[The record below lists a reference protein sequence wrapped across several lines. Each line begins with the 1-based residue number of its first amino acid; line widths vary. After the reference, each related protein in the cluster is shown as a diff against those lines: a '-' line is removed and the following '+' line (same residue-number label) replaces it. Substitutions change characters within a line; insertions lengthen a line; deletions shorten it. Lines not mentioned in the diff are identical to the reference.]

1 MRAHHA
7 PVSVLSVAG
16 ALLLLAACD
25 DADVPEAA
33 EADGREMTEMSD
45 DDLEARAREI
55 HDAVITID
63 THVDIPFDFAT
74 DEVDPGERGDFQ
86 NDLPKMREG
95 GLDAA
100 FFIAYHGQGERTEED
115 TAEAWERV
123 LQKYEGV
130 RRMSYEM
137 YPDEIELAYTADDVE
152 RIHGE
157 GKLVALIGKENL
169 WPIGDELS
177 KLEEIHEMGGRYV
190 SVTHNG
196 HNQFGDAAVER
207 EDLGDD
213 GPEWGGLSP
222 LGEEAIDEL
231 NRLGIMVDISHL
243 GRETI
248 FDAIDRSRAPVIAS
262 HSSIR
267 AVADHPRN
275 LDDEQLMAVRDNG
288 GVVRP
293 TALGAF
299 VKIQPDERGEAI
311 DEIRAEFGIESWG
324 DVDDLSEADREAF
337 DAAMDGVDE
346 DFPPANLQDFIDHI
360 DYAVDLIG
368 IEHVGISS
376 DFDGGGGVE
385 GWMDSSET
393 FNVTLELVRR
403 GYSEEEIRK
412 LWGGNL
418 LRVLREV
425 EAVAEDLQS
434 EAAAGS

>member
-1 MRAHHA
+1 MPALRSWTA
-7 PVSVLSVAG
+7 PLAAVGVT
-16 ALLLLAACD
+16 LLLTACD
-25 DADVPEAA
+25 DAEMPDGD
-33 EADGREMTEMSD
+33 ADGADLTEMSD
-45 DDLEARAREI
+45 EQIEARAREI
-55 HDAVITID
+55 HDRVITID
-63 THVDIPFDFAT
+63 THVDIPFNFAT

-100 FFIAYHGQGERTEED
+100 FFIAYHAQGERTPEV

-130 RRMSYEM
+130 RRMTYEM

-169 WPIGDELS
+169 WPIGDDLS
-177 KLEEIHEMGGRYV
+177 KIEEIHEMGGRYA

-207 EDLGDD
+207 SALGDD

-231 NRLGIMVDISHL
+231 NRVGIMVDISHL
-243 GRETI
+243 GRETV
-248 FDAIDRSRAPVIAS
+248 FDAIERSRAPVIAS

-267 AVADHPRN
+267 GVADHPRN

-293 TALGAF
+293 TALGSF
-299 VKIQPDERGEAI
+299 VKIQPEERGEMISAI
-311 DEIRAEFGIESWG
+311 REDFGIESFS
-324 DVDDLSEADREAF
+324 DIEDLSEEDREAYEE
-337 DAAMDGVDE
+337 AMAEVDE
-346 DFPPANLQDFIDHI
+346 EFPPANLQDFIDHI

-376 DFDGGGGVE
+376 DFDGGGGIE

-403 GYSEEEIRK
+403 GYSEEEIEK

-418 LRVLREV
+418 LRVMRGV
-425 EAVAEDLQS
+425 EQVAGEMQ
-434 EAAAGS
+434 AQQN